1 MEHPLLAPRA
11 ELPTF
16 LSSSAQQGLGMAE
29 VMYELGGGKALLLG
43 CSQPPCKARCNRA
56 TALHRELG
64 RALSPRHPASRG
76 SFLSWRVPALEGFA
90 VEPAPSSVPAERL
103 FRAGEALEEL
113 LGII

>member
-1 MEHPLLAPRA
+1 
-11 ELPTF
+11 
-16 LSSSAQQGLGMAE
+16 MAE

-43 CSQPPCKARCNRA
+43 CSQPPCKARCSRA